1 MSAIVC
7 IAIALVLFAWIGLFT
22 SGRDPRRVDRHTA
35 ALWLLAMGGVAALAG
50 IHAIAYGP
58 WAILAGFVAVNGL
71 AIQAVSFWFG
81 YSWCDGIEIRGS

>member
-1 MSAIVC
+1 MSYAFC

-22 SGRDPRRVDRHTA
+22 SDRQASRVDRQTSV
-35 ALWLLAMGGVAALAG
+35 LWLLAMGGVAAFAG

-81 YSWCDGIEIRGS
+81 YSWCDGIEIQG

>member
-1 MSAIVC
+1 MSYAFC

-22 SGRDPRRVDRHTA
+22 SDRQASRVDRQTSV
-35 ALWLLAMGGVAALAG
+35 LWLLAMGGVAAFAG

-58 WAILAGFVAVNGL
+58 WVILAGFVAVNGL

-81 YSWCDGIEIRGS
+81 YSWCDGIEIQG